1 MRCRDP
7 GCVALMAFGSG
18 EEIAGS
24 FDHHNS
30 KAREQRNLELSPVL
44 RPSVT
49 SLSDSIM
56 VTTLGAKA
64 GPIQAWK
71 MGRVMKPHLSILPS
85 DILSPETLLNLSTA
99 HPLAH

>member
-30 KAREQRNLELSPVL
+30 KAREQRNLELSQCYAPQ
-44 RPSVT
+44 
-49 SLSDSIM
+49 SLLSLTAS
-56 VTTLGAKA
+56 
-64 GPIQAWK
+64 WS
-71 MGRVMKPHLSILPS
+71 PH
-85 DILSPETLLNLSTA
+85 
-99 HPLAH
+99 